1 MALTKATNSMII
13 GSPKNVKDFGAA
25 GDGSTDDTAA
35 FVAAIAGG
43 GDIVLPAGTYFL
55 ADASLTALPGGYIA
69 LPTGTKI
76 YGESKSNV
84 TIKSDIQNN
93 STHAERTLFYIDADN
108 VEIGGITFD
117 FSPTFS
123 AVTNVNFTISSGTP
137 VIGNTY
143 NFTNSTAFL
152 AVSFD
157 GTTLSTTRNLGTAE
171 PSASGTLDGT
181 PDLDY
186 SAFSI
191 SPSIGVQKVITATQN
206 ADNLLI
212 DDIRIQNVYSPT
224 YLWAI
229 AVNVGAENY
238 NLRNIDFTTMNVNE
252 TGSEG
257 SQNGS
262 MRGIYVGYNDVGT
275 DPLAD
280 LGYGRIENIYGK
292 DMTPFRDTDLIQ
304 VISNSG
310 TSPYSHYSPIIIRN
324 IAGINVGKRIV
335 KSQVNGVSIEDVY
348 ADATSIPNNSRSYGY
363 MFSIVAALNGKT
375 TVRNVRGKGKFKVGI
390 EAKDETYIE
399 DVTVESNYTSGSV
412 PSNTSAFILY
422 EGGKDNRGTLKL
434 SNMHTRGYWRQGVL
448 VRDSA
453 GTAYG
458 PTKKILID
466 GFYTDS
472 GQVDYSVG
480 IFAQNQSGQ
489 LDYVRISNCVFG
501 TLSNGNPAITTT
513 SNAGSGDII
522 ELIDIE
528 NVLIRGA
535 STSVV
540 GVDLRSKRVNINNL
554 VDESEVQ
561 NTIQM
566 LCPLGGVL
574 NGIKDFSGASIA
586 KRLANI
592 SSSNNVRITNGY
604 SPTST
609 GITYRFTGTST
620 APSNNIHLSENI
632 TKAGITLTE
641 LGNASNPPNNDV
653 TNLVAVNNYT
663 FA

>member
-35 FVAAIAGG
+35 FVAAISGG

-55 ADASLTALPGGYIA
+55 ADASLTALTGGYIA
-69 LPTGTKI
+69 LPAGTKI

-123 AVTNVNFTISSGTP
+123 AATSSFPT
-137 VIGNTY
+137 
-143 NFTNSTAFL
+143 
-152 AVSFD
+152 
-157 GTTLSTTRNLGTAE
+157 
-171 PSASGTLDGT
+171 
-181 PDLDY
+181 
-186 SAFSI
+186 
-191 SPSIGVQKVITATQN
+191 IGVQKVITATQN
-206 ADNLLI
+206 ANNLLI

-224 YLWAI
+224 YLWAV

-238 NLRNIDFTTMNVNE
+238 NLRNIDFTTMNVKE
-252 TGSEG
+252 SGSEG
-257 SQNGS
+257 SQIGS

-292 DMTPFRDTDLIQ
+292 DMTPFQDTDLVQ

-348 ADATSIPNNSRSYGY
+348 ADATGIPDNSRSYGY

-399 DVTVESNYTSGSV
+399 DVTIESDYTSGSV
-412 PSNTSAFILY
+412 PANTSAFILY

-448 VRDSA
+448 VRDSSV
-453 GTAYG
+453 TAANKYG

-480 IFAQNQSGQ
+480 IFAKDQLGQ

-501 TLSNGNPAITTT
+501 TLSDGNPAIITT
-513 SNAGSGDII
+513 SNKGTGDII

-561 NTIQM
+561 NTVQM

-609 GITYRFTGTST
+609 TQPYRISGTLT
-620 APSNNIHLSENI
+620 DPSNNIYISENI
-632 TKAGITLTE
+632 TKAGIFAYVVTTY
-641 LGNASNPPNNDV
+641 V
-653 TNLVAVNNYT
+653 TNVGIANNYN

>member
-1 MALTKATNSMII
+1 MIA
-13 GSPKNVKDFGAA
+13 GSPKNVKDFGAV
-25 GDGSTDDTAA
+25 GDGSTDDTSA

-55 ADASLTALPGGYIA
+55 ADTSLTALTGGYIV

-143 NFTNSTAFL
+143 NFTNNTAFL

-191 SPSIGVQKVITATQN
+191 SPSVGVQKVITATQN

-224 YLWAI
+224 YLRAI

-252 TGSEG
+252 TAGSEG
-257 SQNGS
+257 GQIGS

-280 LGYGRIENIYGK
+280 LGYGRIENIHGK

-348 ADATSIPNNSRSYGY
+348 ADATGIPDNSRSYGY
-363 MFSIVAALNGKT
+363 MFAIVAALNGKT

-399 DVTVESNYTSGSV
+399 DVTIESDYTSGSV
-412 PSNTSAFILY
+412 PTNTSAFILY

-448 VRDSA
+448 VRDSG

-480 IFAQNQSGQ
+480 IFAKDQSGQ
-489 LDYVRISNCVFG
+489 LDYVRISNSVFG
-501 TLSNGNPAITTT
+501 TLSDGNPAITTT

-561 NTIQM
+561 NTVQM

-609 GITYRFTGTST
+609 TNAYRITGTVT
-620 APSNNIHLSENI
+620 DPSNNIHLSENI
-632 TKAGITLTE
+632 TKTGITLTVI
-641 LGNASNPPNNDV
+641 GVTSTNNHV

>member
-1 MALTKATNSMII
+1 VAKISELPDAGSLLNTDDLIAIRSGANVRVRMIQP
-13 GSPKNVKDFGAA
+13 GGVKNIKDFGAV
-25 GDGSTDDTAA
+25 GDGTTDDTAA
-35 FVAAIAGG
+35 FVSAIVGG
-43 GDIVLPAGTYFL
+43 GNIAIPAGTYFL
-55 ADASLTALPGGYIA
+55 ADTSLTALAGGYIV

-84 TIKSDIQNN
+84 IIKSDIQNN
-93 STHAERTLFYIDADN
+93 LTHSERTLFYIDADS
-108 VEIGGITFD
+108 VEIAGITFD

-123 AVTNVNFTISSGTP
+123 AVTSSFPT
-137 VIGNTY
+137 
-143 NFTNSTAFL
+143 
-152 AVSFD
+152 
-157 GTTLSTTRNLGTAE
+157 
-171 PSASGTLDGT
+171 
-181 PDLDY
+181 
-186 SAFSI
+186 
-191 SPSIGVQKVITATQN
+191 IGVQKVITATEN

-252 TGSEG
+252 TAGSEG

-275 DPLAD
+275 DPGAN

-292 DMTPFRDTDLIQ
+292 DMTPFQDTDLVQ

-310 TSPYSHYSPIIIRN
+310 TSPYTHYSPIIIRN

-348 ADATSIPNNSRSYGY
+348 ADATGIPTDSRSYGY
-363 MFSIVAALNGKT
+363 MFAIVAALNGKT
-375 TVRNVRGKGKFKVGI
+375 TVRNVRGKGNFKVGI
-390 EAKDETYIE
+390 EAKDETFIE
-399 DVTVESNYTSGSV
+399 DVTIESNYTSGGV
-412 PSNTSAFILY
+412 PTGTSAFILY

-434 SNMHTRGYWRQGVL
+434 SNMQTRGYWRQGVL
-448 VRDSA
+448 VRDAS
-453 GTAYG
+453 YG

-480 IFAQNQSGQ
+480 IFVETQSGQ

-501 TLSNGNPAITTT
+501 TLSNSDPAIVTN

-561 NTIQM
+561 NTVQI

-592 SSSNNVRITNGY
+592 ASSNNVRITNGY
-604 SPTST
+604 SPTSLT
-609 GITYRFTGTST
+609 QPYRISGTSA
-620 APSNNIHLSENI
+620 APSNNIALSENI
-632 TKAGITLTE
+632 NKTGYFVYTATTF
-641 LGNASNPPNNDV
+641 V
-653 TNLVAVNNYT
+653 TNVIQSNNYLYL
-663 FA
+663 

>member
-1 MALTKATNSMII
+1 MIA
-13 GSPKNVKDFGAA
+13 GTPKNVKDFGAA
-25 GDGSTDDTAA
+25 GDGITDDTAA

-55 ADASLTALPGGYIA
+55 SDTSLTALTGGYIV

-84 TIKSDIQNN
+84 IIKSDIQNN
-93 STHAERTLFYIDADN
+93 PTYAERTLFYIDANN

-123 AVTNVNFTISSGTP
+123 AATSSFPT
-137 VIGNTY
+137 
-143 NFTNSTAFL
+143 
-152 AVSFD
+152 
-157 GTTLSTTRNLGTAE
+157 
-171 PSASGTLDGT
+171 
-181 PDLDY
+181 
-186 SAFSI
+186 
-191 SPSIGVQKVITATQN
+191 IGVQKVITATEN

-252 TGSEG
+252 TSGSEG
-257 SQNGS
+257 AQDGS
-262 MRGIYVGYNDVGT
+262 MRGIYVGYNDVGA
-275 DPLAD
+275 DPGAN

-292 DMTPFRDTDLIQ
+292 DMTPFRDTDLVQ

-310 TSPYSHYSPIIIRN
+310 SSPYSHYSPVIIRN

-348 ADATSIPNNSRSYGY
+348 ADATGIPNDSRSYGY

-375 TVRNVRGKGKFKVGI
+375 TVRNVRGKGNFKVGI
-390 EAKDETYIE
+390 EAKDETFIE
-399 DVTVESNYTSGSV
+399 DVTVESNYTSGGV
-412 PSNTSAFILY
+412 PSGTSAFILY

-434 SNMHTRGYWRQGVL
+434 SNMQTRGYWRQGVL

-453 GTAYG
+453 GTPYG

-489 LDYVRISNCVFG
+489 LDYVRISNSVFG
-501 TLSNGNPAITTT
+501 TLSNGDPAITTT

-561 NTIQM
+561 NTVQM

-609 GITYRFTGTST
+609 TNAYRITGTAA

-632 TKAGITLTE
+632 TAAGITLTVI
-641 LGNASNPPNNDV
+641 GPSPDNVV
-653 TNLVAVNNYT
+653 TNLVEANNYT

>member
-1 MALTKATNSMII
+1 MALTKARNRMIT
-13 GSPKNVKDFGAA
+13 GSPKNVKDFGAV

-55 ADASLTALPGGYIA
+55 ADASLTALTGGYIA

-123 AVTNVNFTISSGTP
+123 AATSSFPT
-137 VIGNTY
+137 
-143 NFTNSTAFL
+143 
-152 AVSFD
+152 
-157 GTTLSTTRNLGTAE
+157 
-171 PSASGTLDGT
+171 
-181 PDLDY
+181 
-186 SAFSI
+186 
-191 SPSIGVQKVITATQN
+191 IGVQKVITATQN
-206 ADNLLI
+206 ANNLLI

-252 TGSEG
+252 TAGSEG
-257 SQNGS
+257 GQIGS

-292 DMTPFRDTDLIQ
+292 DMTPFQDTDLVQ

-375 TVRNVRGKGKFKVGI
+375 TVRNVRGKGNFKVGI
-390 EAKDETYIE
+390 EAKDETFIE
-399 DVTVESNYTSGSV
+399 DVTVESNYSSGSV

-480 IFAQNQSGQ
+480 IFAKDQLGQ

-501 TLSNGNPAITTT
+501 TLSDGNPAITTT

-561 NTIQM
+561 NTVQM

-609 GITYRFTGTST
+609 TNAYRFTGTSA

-632 TKAGITLTE
+632 TKTGITLTAI
-641 LGNASNPPNNDV
+641 GASPSNVV

>member
-1 MALTKATNSMII
+1 
-13 GSPKNVKDFGAA
+13 
-25 GDGSTDDTAA
+25 
-35 FVAAIAGG
+35 
-43 GDIVLPAGTYFL
+43 
-55 ADASLTALPGGYIA
+55 
-69 LPTGTKI
+69 
-76 YGESKSNV
+76 
-84 TIKSDIQNN
+84 
-93 STHAERTLFYIDADN
+93 
-108 VEIGGITFD
+108 
-117 FSPTFS
+117 
-123 AVTNVNFTISSGTP
+123 
-137 VIGNTY
+137 
-143 NFTNSTAFL
+143 
-152 AVSFD
+152 
-157 GTTLSTTRNLGTAE
+157 
-171 PSASGTLDGT
+171 
-181 PDLDY
+181 
-186 SAFSI
+186 
-191 SPSIGVQKVITATQN
+191 
-206 ADNLLI
+206 
-212 DDIRIQNVYSPT
+212 
-224 YLWAI
+224 
-229 AVNVGAENY
+229 
-238 NLRNIDFTTMNVNE
+238 MNVNE

-275 DPLAD
+275 DPQAN

-348 ADATSIPNNSRSYGY
+348 ADATGIPDNSRSFGY
-363 MFSIVAALNGKT
+363 MFAIVAALNGKT
-375 TVRNVRGKGKFKVGI
+375 TVRNVRGKGNFKVGI
-390 EAKDETYIE
+390 EAKDETFIE

-412 PSNTSAFILY
+412 PSSTSAFILY
-422 EGGKDNRGTLKL
+422 EGGKDNRGTLKV

-448 VRDSA
+448 VRDSS

-480 IFAQNQSGQ
+480 IFAHNQSGQ

-501 TLSNGNPAITTT
+501 TLSDGNPAITTT

-554 VDESEVQ
+554 VDESEVE
-561 NTIQM
+561 NTVQM

-609 GITYRFTGTST
+609 GITYRFTGTDA

-632 TKAGITLTE
+632 TKTGITLTE
-641 LGNASNPPNNDV
+641 IGNSSANNKV
-653 TNLVAVNNYT
+653 TNLVAANNYT

>member
-1 MALTKATNSMII
+1 MALTKSTNSMIEGASI
-13 GSPKNVKDFGAA
+13 NVLDYGAV
-25 GDGSTDDTAA
+25 GDGVTDDTAA

-55 ADASLTALPGGYIA
+55 SDTSLTALTGGYIGFPA
-69 LPTGTKI
+69 GTKI

-84 TIKSDIQNN
+84 IIKSDIQNN
-93 STHAERTLFYIDADN
+93 STHTERTLFYIDADN

-123 AVTNVNFTISSGTP
+123 AATSSFPT
-137 VIGNTY
+137 
-143 NFTNSTAFL
+143 
-152 AVSFD
+152 
-157 GTTLSTTRNLGTAE
+157 
-171 PSASGTLDGT
+171 
-181 PDLDY
+181 
-186 SAFSI
+186 
-191 SPSIGVQKVITATQN
+191 IGVQKVITATQN
-206 ADNLLI
+206 AGNLLI

-224 YLWAI
+224 YLWAV

-238 NLRNIDFTTMNVNE
+238 NLRNIDFMTMNVNE
-252 TGSEG
+252 TAGSEG

-275 DPLAD
+275 DPAAN
-280 LGYGRIENIYGK
+280 LGHGRIENIYGK

-348 ADATSIPNNSRSYGY
+348 ADATGIPNDSRSYGY

-399 DVTVESNYTSGSV
+399 DVTIESDYTSGDV
-412 PSNTSAFILY
+412 PANTSAFILY

-448 VRDSA
+448 VRGSD
-453 GTAYG
+453 TRDPTDPNFEPPLNNYG

-480 IFAQNQSGQ
+480 IFAAWQSGQ
-489 LDYVRISNCVFG
+489 LDYVRISNSVFG
-501 TLSNGNPAITTT
+501 TLSNGNPAIITT

-528 NVLIRGA
+528 NILIRGA

-561 NTIQM
+561 NTVQM

-592 SSSNNVRITNGY
+592 SSSSNVRITNGY

-609 GITYRFTGTST
+609 TTAYRFTGTST

-632 TKAGITLTE
+632 TKAGVALTVI
-641 LGNASNPPNNDV
+641 GPPPSNFV
-653 TNLVAVNNYT
+653 TNLVAANNYT

>member
-1 MALTKATNSMII
+1 
-13 GSPKNVKDFGAA
+13 
-25 GDGSTDDTAA
+25 
-35 FVAAIAGG
+35 
-43 GDIVLPAGTYFL
+43 
-55 ADASLTALPGGYIA
+55 
-69 LPTGTKI
+69 
-76 YGESKSNV
+76 
-84 TIKSDIQNN
+84 
-93 STHAERTLFYIDADN
+93 
-108 VEIGGITFD
+108 
-117 FSPTFS
+117 
-123 AVTNVNFTISSGTP
+123 
-137 VIGNTY
+137 
-143 NFTNSTAFL
+143 
-152 AVSFD
+152 
-157 GTTLSTTRNLGTAE
+157 
-171 PSASGTLDGT
+171 
-181 PDLDY
+181 
-186 SAFSI
+186 
-191 SPSIGVQKVITATQN
+191 
-206 ADNLLI
+206 
-212 DDIRIQNVYSPT
+212 
-224 YLWAI
+224 
-229 AVNVGAENY
+229 
-238 NLRNIDFTTMNVNE
+238 
-252 TGSEG
+252 
-257 SQNGS
+257 
-262 MRGIYVGYNDVGT
+262 
-275 DPLAD
+275 
-280 LGYGRIENIYGK
+280 
-292 DMTPFRDTDLIQ
+292 MTPFQDTDLVQ

-348 ADATSIPNNSRSYGY
+348 ADATAIPNNSRSYNY

-375 TVRNVRGKGKFKVGI
+375 TVRNVRGKGNFKVGI

-399 DVTVESNYTSGSV
+399 DVTIESNYTSGSV
-412 PSNTSAFILY
+412 PANTSAFILY
-422 EGGKDNRGTLKL
+422 EGGKDNRGTLKV

-448 VRDSA
+448 VRDSS

-480 IFAQNQSGQ
+480 IFAKDQSGQ

-501 TLSNGNPAITTT
+501 TLSDGNPAITTT

-554 VDESEVQ
+554 VDESEVE
-561 NTIQM
+561 NTVQM

-641 LGNASNPPNNDV
+641 IGNSSANNHV
-653 TNLVAVNNYT
+653 TNLVAANNYT

>member
-1 MALTKATNSMII
+1 MALTKVHNRMIA
-13 GSPKNVKDFGAA
+13 GTPKNVKDFGAV

-55 ADASLTALPGGYIA
+55 SDTSLTALTGGYIV
-69 LPTGTKI
+69 LPAGTKI

-84 TIKSDIQNN
+84 IIKSDIQNN
-93 STHAERTLFYIDADN
+93 PTYAERTLFYIDANN

-123 AVTNVNFTISSGTP
+123 AATSSFPT
-137 VIGNTY
+137 
-143 NFTNSTAFL
+143 
-152 AVSFD
+152 
-157 GTTLSTTRNLGTAE
+157 
-171 PSASGTLDGT
+171 
-181 PDLDY
+181 
-186 SAFSI
+186 
-191 SPSIGVQKVITATQN
+191 IGVQKVITATEN

-252 TGSEG
+252 TSGSEG
-257 SQNGS
+257 GQNGS

-275 DPLAD
+275 DPVAN

-292 DMTPFRDTDLIQ
+292 DMTPFQDTDLVQ

-310 TSPYSHYSPIIIRN
+310 SSPYSHYSPIIIRN

-348 ADATSIPNNSRSYGY
+348 ADATGIPNDSRSYGY

-375 TVRNVRGKGKFKVGI
+375 TVRNVRGKGNFKVGI
-390 EAKDETYIE
+390 EAKDETFIE
-399 DVTVESNYTSGSV
+399 DVTVESNYTSGGV
-412 PSNTSAFILY
+412 PSGTSAFILY

-434 SNMHTRGYWRQGVL
+434 SNIQTRGYWRQGLL

-453 GTAYG
+453 GTPYG

-501 TLSNGNPAITTT
+501 TLSNGDPAITTT

-561 NTIQM
+561 NTLQM

-609 GITYRFTGTST
+609 THAYRITGTVS

-632 TKAGITLTE
+632 TATGITLTE
-641 LGNASNPPNNDV
+641 VGPSPDDVV
-653 TNLVAVNNYT
+653 TNLVEANNYT

>member
-1 MALTKATNSMII
+1 MALTKVHNRMIA
-13 GSPKNVKDFGAA
+13 GTPKNVKDFGAV

-55 ADASLTALPGGYIA
+55 SDTSLTALTGGYIV
-69 LPTGTKI
+69 LPAGTKI

-84 TIKSDIQNN
+84 IIKSDIQNN
-93 STHAERTLFYIDADN
+93 PTYAERTLFYIDANN

-123 AVTNVNFTISSGTP
+123 AATSSFPT
-137 VIGNTY
+137 
-143 NFTNSTAFL
+143 
-152 AVSFD
+152 
-157 GTTLSTTRNLGTAE
+157 
-171 PSASGTLDGT
+171 
-181 PDLDY
+181 
-186 SAFSI
+186 
-191 SPSIGVQKVITATQN
+191 IGVQKVITATEN

-252 TGSEG
+252 TSGSEG
-257 SQNGS
+257 GQNGS

-275 DPLAD
+275 DPVAN

-292 DMTPFRDTDLIQ
+292 DMTPFQDTDLVQ

-310 TSPYSHYSPIIIRN
+310 SSPYSHYSPIIIRN

-348 ADATSIPNNSRSYGY
+348 ADATGIPNDSRSYGY

-375 TVRNVRGKGKFKVGI
+375 TVRNVRGKGNFKVGI
-390 EAKDETYIE
+390 EAKDETFIE
-399 DVTVESNYTSGSV
+399 DVTVESNYTSGGV
-412 PSNTSAFILY
+412 PSGTSAFILY

-434 SNMHTRGYWRQGVL
+434 SNIQTRGYWRQGLL

-453 GTAYG
+453 GTPYG

-501 TLSNGNPAITTT
+501 TLSNGDPAITTT

-561 NTIQM
+561 NTVQM

-609 GITYRFTGTST
+609 THAYRITGTAA

-632 TKAGITLTE
+632 TATGITLTE
-641 LGNASNPPNNDV
+641 VGPSPDDVV
-653 TNLVAVNNYT
+653 TNLVEANNYT

>member
-1 MALTKATNSMII
+1 MGITKVHNRMIA
-13 GSPKNVKDFGAA
+13 GSPKNVKDFGAV
-25 GDGSTDDTAA
+25 GDGSTDDTSA

-43 GDIVLPAGTYFL
+43 GDILLPAGTYFL
-55 ADASLTALPGGYIA
+55 ADTSLTALTGGYIA

-84 TIKSDIQNN
+84 IIKSDIQNN

-123 AVTNVNFTISSGTP
+123 AVTSSFPT
-137 VIGNTY
+137 
-143 NFTNSTAFL
+143 
-152 AVSFD
+152 
-157 GTTLSTTRNLGTAE
+157 
-171 PSASGTLDGT
+171 
-181 PDLDY
+181 
-186 SAFSI
+186 
-191 SPSIGVQKVITATQN
+191 IGVQKVITATQN
-206 ADNLLI
+206 ANNLLI

-224 YLWAI
+224 YLWAV

-292 DMTPFRDTDLIQ
+292 DMTPFRDTDLVQ

-348 ADATSIPNNSRSYGY
+348 ADATGIPDNSRSYGY

-399 DVTVESNYTSGSV
+399 DVTIESDYTSGSV

-448 VRDSA
+448 VRDSVS
-453 GTAYG
+453 GTRPPPPASPLNKYG

-480 IFAQNQSGQ
+480 IFAKDQYGQ

-501 TLSNGNPAITTT
+501 TLSDGNPAITTT
-513 SNAGSGDII
+513 SNAGDSVGDII

-561 NTIQM
+561 NTVQM

-574 NGIKDFSGASIA
+574 NGIKDFSGASID

-609 GITYRFTGTST
+609 TNAYRITGTAT
-620 APSNNIHLSENI
+620 DPSNNIHLSENI
-632 TKAGITLTE
+632 TKTGITLTVI
-641 LGNASNPPNNDV
+641 GVTSTNNHV

>member
-1 MALTKATNSMII
+1 
-13 GSPKNVKDFGAA
+13 
-25 GDGSTDDTAA
+25 
-35 FVAAIAGG
+35 
-43 GDIVLPAGTYFL
+43 
-55 ADASLTALPGGYIA
+55 
-69 LPTGTKI
+69 
-76 YGESKSNV
+76 
-84 TIKSDIQNN
+84 
-93 STHAERTLFYIDADN
+93 
-108 VEIGGITFD
+108 
-117 FSPTFS
+117 
-123 AVTNVNFTISSGTP
+123 
-137 VIGNTY
+137 
-143 NFTNSTAFL
+143 
-152 AVSFD
+152 
-157 GTTLSTTRNLGTAE
+157 
-171 PSASGTLDGT
+171 
-181 PDLDY
+181 
-186 SAFSI
+186 
-191 SPSIGVQKVITATQN
+191 
-206 ADNLLI
+206 LI

-224 YLWAI
+224 YLWAV

-252 TGSEG
+252 TGGEG
-257 SQNGS
+257 GQNGS

-280 LGYGRIENIYGK
+280 LGYGRIENIHGK

-348 ADATSIPNNSRSYGY
+348 ADATGIPDNSRSFGY

-399 DVTVESNYTSGSV
+399 DVTIESDYTSGSV

-448 VRDSA
+448 VRDSVA
-453 GTAYG
+453 TDPNNLTPTPPINKYG

-480 IFAQNQSGQ
+480 IFAKYQSGQ
-489 LDYVRISNCVFG
+489 LDYVRISNSVFG
-501 TLSNGNPAITTT
+501 TLSDGNPAITTT

-540 GVDLRSKRVNINNL
+540 GLDLRSKRVNINNL

-574 NGIKDFSGASIA
+574 NGIKDFSGSSIA

-609 GITYRFTGTST
+609 TNAYRITGTET
-620 APSNNIHLSENI
+620 DPSNNIHLSENI
-632 TKAGITLTE
+632 TKTGITLTVIGQ
-641 LGNASNPPNNDV
+641 LASNNYV